1 MECMQDIETIEE
13 INVREDIDETEKINE
28 TEDIG
33 AEEKIDICSLNY
45 NELAEEIH
53 ALGEQPFR
61 SRQIYEWLHVK
72 LVGSFDEMTNLS
84 KSFREKLSK
93 TYEIPQMELAERQI
107 SKADPT
113 EKFLFGLGDGN
124 MIESVLMRHP
134 YGNSVCVSSQAGCRM
149 GCRFCASA
157 IGGKAGSRSF

>member
-84 KSFREKLSK
+84 KAFRDRLSDQNYQK
-93 TYEIPQMELAERQI
+93 PM
-107 SKADPT
+107 
-113 EKFLFGLGDGN
+113 KFPRWSWQN
-124 MIESVLMRHP
+124 AR
-134 YGNSVCVSSQAGCRM
+134 SQ
-149 GCRFCASA
+149 
-157 IGGKAGSRSF
+157 KQTPPRSFCSG